1 MKEIIASRFKGHL
14 DIYNFSRL
22 FYRIFSLFRECIHQ
36 YFMYHYVKKNL
47 ISAMKEEQKFGGR
60 RQNLGLLAA
69 RHGKCSCH
77 CQILLQG
84 IIK

>member
-1 MKEIIASRFKGHL
+1 MKEIIASRFKGYL

-47 ISAMKEEQKFGGR
+47 ISAMKEEQKFGGAETEF
-60 RQNLGLLAA
+60 GFAGCKAWKMLLPLSNPVT
-69 RHGKCSCH
+69 RHY
-77 CQILLQG
+77 
-84 IIK
+84 